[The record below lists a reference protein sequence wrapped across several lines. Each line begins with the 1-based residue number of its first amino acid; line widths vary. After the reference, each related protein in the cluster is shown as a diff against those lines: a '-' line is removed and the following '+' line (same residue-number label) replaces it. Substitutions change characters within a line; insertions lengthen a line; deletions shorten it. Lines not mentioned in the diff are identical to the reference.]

1 MAKNVGIKSKWLTP
15 GEVAVYVGCMP
26 EYVYQAVN
34 NGDLKAYVKPWSRGK
49 KIKYLIVHQDDVDG
63 WVRTWDDA
71 TGYRN
76 REE

>member
-1 MAKNVGIKSKWLTP
+1 MAKSVSVKSKWHTP
-15 GEVAVYVGCMP
+15 SEVAVYVGCMP
-26 EYVYQAVN
+26 EYVYRAVN
-34 NGDLKAYVKPWSRGK
+34 AGELKAYVKPWSKGK
-49 KIKYLIVHQDDVDG
+49 SRKYLIIHQDDVDT